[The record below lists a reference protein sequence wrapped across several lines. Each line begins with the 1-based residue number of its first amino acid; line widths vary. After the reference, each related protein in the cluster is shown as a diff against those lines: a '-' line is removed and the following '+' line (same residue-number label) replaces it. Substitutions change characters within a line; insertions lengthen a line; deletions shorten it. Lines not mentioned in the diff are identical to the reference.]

1 MLPRT
6 AATALLYF
14 GTAVFP
20 ASLLVP
26 DTLSRAQLA
35 SLGAS
40 EETITLLMGSA
51 YTASVA
57 LPVASWLASFAAAVL
72 AFIGGLQQAAAVQSG
87 SASATPLVVLG
98 IGAALVGWA
107 VVASAQWRGG
117 ATSDELLT
125 LCAAYSL
132 QACVERAVKLPTS
145 AAGVLMSDVRLPPM
159 VVAAASLAAAAAWRA
174 PAGVVPL
181 ERALAAAL
189 APLGLAFVAAS
200 VRRATRPRTKFSVVG
215 VGTTNKCKVAAVRQV
230 LATTPAIA
238 RSLVACKVSTGVDEQ
253 PVGLDVT
260 IAGAKN
266 RAAAARELVR
276 RSAPKRRRGSP
287 PSLGLGMESGIFQVG
302 GKWFDVCVASA
313 FDGAE
318 HHLGLSCAFEV
329 PPAVARALFS
339 KAGMDLSKASNDAGV
354 SSDPKLGEHGGL
366 IGCLSGMAITREEYT
381 VQAVRTALF
390 FAADANKAFY

>member
-1 MLPRT
+1 
-6 AATALLYF
+6 
-14 GTAVFP
+14 
-20 ASLLVP
+20 
-26 DTLSRAQLA
+26 
-35 SLGAS
+35 
-40 EETITLLMGSA
+40 MGCA
-51 YTASVA
+51 YTASIA

-107 VVASAQWRGG
+107 AVASAQWRGG

-132 QACVERAVKLPTS
+132 QACVERAWKLPTS

-266 RAAAARELVR
+266 RAAAARALVR
-276 RSAPKRRRGSP
+276 RSAPKRRRGTP
-287 PSLGLGMESGIFQVG
+287 PSLGLGMELASSRSAANGSTSAWRRPSTARSTTSASRAPSRCRPPSRARSSRRPG
-302 GKWFDVCVASA
+302 WTSRRRATTPVCRATRSWAST
-313 FDGAE
+313 
-318 HHLGLSCAFEV
+318 
-329 PPAVARALFS
+329 
-339 KAGMDLSKASNDAGV
+339 AG
-354 SSDPKLGEHGGL
+354 
-366 IGCLSGMAITREEYT
+366 
-381 VQAVRTALF
+381 
-390 FAADANKAFY
+390 